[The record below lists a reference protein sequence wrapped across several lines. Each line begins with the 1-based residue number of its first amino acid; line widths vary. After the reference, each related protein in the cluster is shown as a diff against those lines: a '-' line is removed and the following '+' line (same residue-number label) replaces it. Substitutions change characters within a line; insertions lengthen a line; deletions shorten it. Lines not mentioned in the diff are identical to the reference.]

1 MRRVACESAG
11 SVNFVRGTEIEV
23 HQCVGLW
30 QGFAHVQSLEWMVV
44 ANSFVSVA
52 EAFEG
57 VRGFVLHVGP
67 GAAWIV
73 AGPVRV
79 SRYWRVGLVVLRK
92 VVCDVVKRVR
102 RLAVAWRVEGRRR
115 NLLREVLGVVWR
127 LELVN
132 WGSRLGDRCL
142 GEWLQVVLV
151 VLRDGVGEGVRWRR
165 LDDVT
170 DSHDPR
176 VDFVRTHVLQEEA
189 VEA

>member
-1 MRRVACESAG
+1 MRRVACESTG
-11 SVNFVRGTEIEV
+11 SVNFVRGTKVEV

-44 ANSFVSVA
+44 ANSFVSES
-52 EAFEG
+52 EALEG

-67 GAAWIV
+67 GAAWVV
-73 AGPVRV
+73 AWAVRV
-79 SRYWRVGLVVLRK
+79 SRRWRIGLIVLRK
-92 VVCDVVKRVR
+92 LVCDVVKRVA
-102 RLAVAWRVEGRRR
+102 RLAVAWRGESRRR

-142 GEWLQVVLV
+142 REWLQVVLV
-151 VLRDGVGEGVRWRR
+151 ILWDGVGEGVGRRR

-176 VDFVRTHVLQEEA
+176 VDFVRTHALQEEA
-189 VEA
+189 MEA